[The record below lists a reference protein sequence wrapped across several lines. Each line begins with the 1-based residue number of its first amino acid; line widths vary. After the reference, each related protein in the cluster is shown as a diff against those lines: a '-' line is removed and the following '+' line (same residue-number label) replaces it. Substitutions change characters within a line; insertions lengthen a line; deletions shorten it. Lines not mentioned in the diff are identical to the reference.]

1 MAETNQWRWPTALE
15 QWLAPLLRAS
25 KRRTV
30 LLLACLIGGGA
41 FLLWAARP
49 LPPRTA
55 PSPAPSLTEKA
66 DNGPELGSGRLAAEL
81 STILARIAGAGRVD
95 VRLTLAASG
104 ANQWEENRR
113 RNYRTVEDRAED
125 GGVQVTTEETEETT
139 LALTR
144 RTDGSEA
151 PVERSVTAP
160 QIAGAI
166 VVADGANDPR
176 IKAELARAAAAFL
189 GIGLHR
195 VMVFPRTAVEQR

>member
-1 MAETNQWRWPTALE
+1 MTENNQWRWSSTLE

-30 LLLACLIGGGA
+30 LLLACLVGGGI
-41 FLLWAARP
+41 FLLWATRP
-49 LPPRTA
+49 LSPRTT
-55 PSPAPSLTEKA
+55 PSPAPSPPEA
-66 DNGPELGSGRLAAEL
+66 ANSGPERGSGRLAADL
-81 STILARIAGAGRVD
+81 SAILARIAGAGRVE
-95 VRLTLAASG
+95 VRLTLAVSG

-113 RNYRTVEDRAED
+113 RSYRTTEERAQD
-125 GGVQVTTEETEETT
+125 GGVQITTEETEETT

-144 RTDGSEA
+144 RADGSEA

-176 IKAELARAAAAFL
+176 IKAELTRAAAAFL
-189 GIGLHR
+189 GVGLHR